1 MSETSIF
8 LVNQQESAI
17 VCDLT
22 SCVVSASFFEASA
35 VDGFENQLREVV
47 RRGFSSSEDSF
58 VLGMLMMALT
68 SATETYFRTI
78 IGGAVVSCP
87 FSHAHNVDK
96 GKISFRAI
104 NYYPESMLVL
114 ALLEHVSF
122 SDSEAIRKQVNEL
135 LQIAVPSAD
144 KGANSIAT
152 ALQHFDQ
159 VCALRHALIHSAG
172 LVNSQNCAEA
182 GLSGIGIVAPSING
196 LQMVADICRNVVL
209 SFNQFLFNS
218 IIGRLYQR
226 GLVVG
231 DMQSDEKFIRPL
243 TALFLSKSSPGYS
256 SDFSVTHSAIH
267 LAYGP
272 KN

>member
-1 MSETSIF
+1 MF

-17 VCDLT
+17 VCDLK
-22 SCVVSASFFEASA
+22 SCVASVDFIEASA
-35 VDGFENQLREVV
+35 VDGFEDQLREIV
-47 RRGFSSSEDSF
+47 RRGFSNKGDSF
-58 VLGMLMMALT
+58 GLGMLMMALT

-78 IGGAVVSCP
+78 IAGAVTTCP
-87 FSHAHNVDK
+87 LSHAHNVDK

-104 NYYPESMLVL
+104 RYYPESMLVL

-122 SDSEAIRKQVNEL
+122 SDGEAIRKQANEL
-135 LQIAVPSAD
+135 LQINVPAAD
-144 KGANSIAT
+144 KGATSVAT
-152 ALQHFDQ
+152 ALQQFDQ

-182 GLSGIGIVAPSING
+182 GLSGISVVAPNING

-226 GLVVG
+226 NIITG
-231 DMQSDEKFIRPL
+231 DIRSDEPLLKPL
-243 TALFLSKSSPGYS
+243 TALFLSKASPTYS
-256 SDFSVTHSAIH
+256 ADFSITHSAIH